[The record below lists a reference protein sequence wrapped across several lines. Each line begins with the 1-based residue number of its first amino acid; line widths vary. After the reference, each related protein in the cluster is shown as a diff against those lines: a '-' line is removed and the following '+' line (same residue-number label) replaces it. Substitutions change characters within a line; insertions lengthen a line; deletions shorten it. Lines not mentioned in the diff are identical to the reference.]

1 MASHNLLSL
10 LILSYLSLS
19 TAQSP
24 QSQPPEYLLNA
35 VDTLANSGYTA
46 MSLTLQLIARSLPLP
61 SSSATTTTALTIFSP
76 PNSAFSDN
84 GQPSLAHILLHF
96 SPLSLS
102 SSSLLSLPFSSSIPT
117 LSPSRHLF
125 VTSSSSHDISINGV
139 KVSESPIFDDG
150 WVIAYAIDDFF
161 NLNFTLANS
170 TKTDTTADFQ
180 CLKLERVSRFQDA
193 SGVLKSRGYSIIA
206 SFLDIQIMGFLD
218 RGDFT
223 ENNVMKWTLFAP
235 ADLDIVR
242 FSGDFL
248 GYSSLLMRHL
258 VPCKVSW
265 SDLDEMVN
273 GTVISN
279 NVEGFSLE
287 ITKDEDNETLMVN
300 GVVITSPDLY
310 ESEWLVIHGIQHAI
324 SEPDN
329 EDEEFEL
336 MEELSEQRVEVPI
349 SADHGE
355 L

>member
-1 MASHNLLSL
+1 MASLSLLSL

-19 TAQSP
+19 ASLSP
-24 QSQPPEYLLNA
+24 PPDYLLNA

-46 MSLTLQLIARSLPLP
+46 MSLTLQLIANSLPLP
-61 SSSATTTTALTIFSP
+61 SATTTTALTIFSP
-76 PNSAFSDN
+76 PNSAFSAN
-84 GQPSLAHILLHF
+84 GQPSLAHLLLHF

-117 LSPSRHLF
+117 LSPSKHLF
-125 VTSSSSHDISINGV
+125 VTSSSSHDFSINGV
-139 KVSESPIFDDG
+139 KISQSPLFDDG
-150 WVIAYAIDDFF
+150 WVVVYAIDDFF
-161 NLNFTLANS
+161 DLNFTLANY
-170 TKTDTTADFQ
+170 TKTDHKTDFQ

-206 SFLDIQIMGFLD
+206 SFLDLQIMGFLD
-218 RGDFT
+218 QGDFT
-223 ENNVMKWTLFAP
+223 ENNLTKWTLFSP
-235 ADLDIVR
+235 ADQDLVR

-248 GYSSLLMRHL
+248 VYSSLLMRHL

-273 GTVISN
+273 GTVVSN
-279 NVEGFSLE
+279 NVQGFSLE

-300 GVVITSPDLY
+300 GVVITAPDLY
-310 ESEWLVIHGIQHAI
+310 ESESLVIHGIQRAI

-329 EDEEFEL
+329 GDEEFEF
-336 MEELSEQRVEVPI
+336 MEDLSEHEFEVPT
-349 SADHGE
+349 SAYHGE